1 MKKLLIVF
9 IALVTTQV
17 TAQAAFANGS
27 ANIKIKISGATSD
40 NRYFLC
46 LPNVGCLS
54 ILSAHRGKVFP
65 IYRPVQMSAMF
76 VVDANHSFQMSP
88 QGLPSSCNGTV
99 DTNKTVTISGSIA
112 PGSNGTTRIS
122 QLRCAIS

>member
-9 IALVTTQV
+9 IALVTAQV
-17 TAQAAFANGS
+17 AFADNS
-27 ANIKIKISGATSD
+27 NAANIKIRINGATSD

-54 ILSAHRGKVFP
+54 IYGASKGKVFP
-65 IYRPVQMSAMF
+65 IYRSVQMSSMY
-76 VVDANHSFQMSP
+76 VVDADHNFQMSA

-99 DTNKTVTISGSIA
+99 DTNQTITISGNIA
-112 PGSNGTTRIS
+112 AGSNGTTHIN
-122 QLRCAIS
+122 QLRCSIS